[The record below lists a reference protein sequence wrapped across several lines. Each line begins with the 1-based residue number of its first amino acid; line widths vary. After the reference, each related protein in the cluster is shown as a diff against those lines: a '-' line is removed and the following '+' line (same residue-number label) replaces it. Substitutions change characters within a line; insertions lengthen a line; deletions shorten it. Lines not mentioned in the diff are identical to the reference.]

1 MINDYYC
8 VWTKADER
16 GVVDLSDT
24 EPESGDSGKSKRV
37 VSMCDWSQGD
47 DFLTSFFDVYFF
59 GIDCGYARRWITDIY
74 CNLNCVNILLLL
86 VIELP
91 YYSIE

>member
-47 DFLTSFFDVYFF
+47 DFLTSFFDVCFF
-59 GIDCGYARRWITDIY
+59 FVLIAVMQDAE
-74 CNLNCVNILLLL
+74 LLIFI
-86 VIELP
+86 VT
-91 YYSIE
+91 